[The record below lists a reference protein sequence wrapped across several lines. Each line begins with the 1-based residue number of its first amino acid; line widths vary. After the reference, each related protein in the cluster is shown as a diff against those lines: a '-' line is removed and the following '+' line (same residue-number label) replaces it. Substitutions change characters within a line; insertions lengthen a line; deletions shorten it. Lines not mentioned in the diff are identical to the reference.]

1 MFCGKCGKEIV
12 ATAKFCRYCGEAVSQ
27 QGEAVVQ
34 PVEQQVQPV
43 PENKSAKKAKKNESK
58 KKGKKGL
65 VITLAV
71 LGFVVVAAV
80 GVGLFVINTPKF
92 KYDRKVAKAEK
103 YFEEENYKEALEA
116 YLSAEDILES
126 DGELED
132 GICECYLMLAKESLA
147 NSDFAA
153 ALNYYEEVLSYGKD
167 KKASRGRLEA
177 LAGLGGQQYDQGKY
191 DEAAESF
198 KEVLEE
204 QPDNEAALSGMAD
217 IYLVW
222 ANEAASAENY
232 EEAFGYYEQARP
244 YHMDEPSIYLGEA
257 RIYLAQDA
265 VPEAMAVLEAGV
277 NYCGAQDA
285 FIEKAQDILENTV
298 IVSESCSYS
307 NGDTSECSYEYDEA
321 GNRIKTTCYNTYG
334 SSYWCKNE
342 YDEAGNMVKEIW
354 QYTDG
359 SGAEYYYDAEG
370 KFLRVTYCSYDGIRE
385 EREYYYDA
393 GGNSVF
399 TVYSGKM
406 WNCEYDSAGNLT
418 RVYDYDDNA
427 EYTFNYDSEGNLTGS
442 TYYDNGYSHETG
454 YTYDAAGNRISES
467 YWNSNGYGDEYAY
480 EYDEAG
486 NRTKE
491 AYWDSDGYSWQSI
504 YEYDEAG
511 NRTKEAYWDSTG
523 DSWQSIYEYDEAGNR
538 LKESY
543 EDSNGFGYQYLYDYD
558 TNQNM
563 LSSNYTTTDGEYD
576 SCVYEYDTDGRL
588 IRLTRLNSYGSDE
601 EEVYEYN
608 FAGVQ
613 VYHNSYSSNG
623 GNYYSYYNALGDI
636 VESGDGFDTSTWN
649 YVYDYIQK

>member
-1 MFCGKCGKEIV
+1 MFCGKCGKEIA
-12 ATAKFCRYCGEAVSQ
+12 ATAKFCRYCGEAVQ
-27 QGEAVVQ
+27 QMQ
-34 PVEQQVQPV
+34 PAVQPV
-43 PENKSAKKAKKNESK
+43 PENKSAKKAKKNESN

-92 KYDRKVAKAEK
+92 KYDRQVAKAEK

-153 ALNYYEEVLSYGKD
+153 ALNYYEEVL
-167 KKASRGRLEA
+167 
-177 LAGLGGQQYDQGKY
+177 
-191 DEAAESF
+191 
-198 KEVLEE
+198 EE

-232 EEAFGYYEQARP
+232 EEALGYYEQARP

-265 VPEAMAVLEAGV
+265 VSEAMAVLEAGV
-277 NYCGAQDA
+277 NYCGEQEA
-285 FIEKAQDILENTV
+285 FVEKAQDILENTV

-321 GNRIKTTCYNTYG
+321 GNRIKTTWYNTDG

-342 YDEAGNMVKEIW
+342 YDEAGNVVKEIW

-370 KFLRVTYCSYDGIRE
+370 KFLRATYWSSYDGIRE
-385 EREYYYDA
+385 ESEYYYDA
-393 GGNSVF
+393 GDNLVF
-399 TVYSGKM
+399 IVSSGGM
-406 WNCEYDSAGNLT
+406 YCEYDSAGNLT
-418 RVYDYDDNA
+418 RVYYDNA

-442 TYYDNGYSHETG
+442 IYYKDGYSNETG

-467 YWNSNGYGDEYAY
+467 YWDSN
-480 EYDEAG
+480 
-486 NRTKE
+486 
-491 AYWDSDGYSWQSI
+491 GYSWQSI

-511 NRTKEAYWDSTG
+511 NATKKAYWDSNG
-523 DSWQSIYEYDEAGNR
+523 YSWQSIYEYNEAGNK
-538 LKESY
+538 LKQSY
-543 EDSNGFGYQYLYDYD
+543 ENSNGHGYQYLYDYD

-563 LSSNYTTTDGEYD
+563 LSSNYTNVDGEYD

-613 VYHNSYSSNG
+613 VYRNSYSSNS